1 MSSKNYDKMRTL
13 FERLPVEERWAFMDF
28 AKITI
33 QGQLFNLS
41 DLAASKENS
50 GIECPHCRC
59 TDPNGI
65 VKFGVRVVSNG
76 TSASYVN
83 VHSLM

>member
-13 FERLPVEERWAFMDF
+13 FEQLAVEECWAFMDF

-41 DLAASKENS
+41 DLAASKE
-50 GIECPHCRC
+50 
-59 TDPNGI
+59 T
-65 VKFGVRVVSNG
+65 
-76 TSASYVN
+76 AA
-83 VHSLM
+83 